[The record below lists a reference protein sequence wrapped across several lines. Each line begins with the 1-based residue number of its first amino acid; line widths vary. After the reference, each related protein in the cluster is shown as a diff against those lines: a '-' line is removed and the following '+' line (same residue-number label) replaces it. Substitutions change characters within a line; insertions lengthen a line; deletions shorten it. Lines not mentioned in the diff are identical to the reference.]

1 MMKNYDQSVQIN
13 HDLNR
18 PYFPD
23 HPYKILIIGG
33 SGSGKTNVLLNF
45 IKNWQ
50 PDIDKISLYVKDP
63 FKSMYQL
70 LINRRVEAGI
80 ENRLLTIH
88 KIIMR
93 FMKIWKTIIQRKK
106 ENAFDDMI
114 TDKESNKKL
123 SPIVT
128 ELFLR
133 GRKLIISLVFL
144 PQSYFNVP
152 KTVILNNTF

>member
-1 MMKNYDQSVQIN
+1 MKNYDQSVQIN

-23 HPYKILIIGG
+23 HPYRILIIGG

-80 ENRLLTIH
+80 ENRSLTIQ

-114 TDKESNKKL
+114 TDKESNKNWVLLLLNCFYEEENSLFHLFFYHNLISMCLKL
-123 SPIVT
+123 
-128 ELFLR
+128 
-133 GRKLIISLVFL
+133 
-144 PQSYFNVP
+144 
-152 KTVILNNTF
+152 

>member
-1 MMKNYDQSVQIN
+1 
-13 HDLNR
+13 
-18 PYFPD
+18 
-23 HPYKILIIGG
+23 
-33 SGSGKTNVLLNF
+33 
-45 IKNWQ
+45 
-50 PDIDKISLYVKDP
+50 
-63 FKSMYQL
+63 
-70 LINRRVEAGI
+70 
-80 ENRLLTIH
+80 
-88 KIIMR
+88 
-93 FMKIWKTIIQRKK
+93 
-106 ENAFDDMI
+106 MI